1 MIYEINLA
9 TDNVV
14 YGTLNLSTAFKIL
27 SSINAEVLSSPEFV
41 AAEIGT
47 SNDDEPVFDSIRKAS
62 ICWLDKSEEAK
73 ALVDYLVKE
82 INTGYFN
89 LDISDSAV
97 EYQYTVYS
105 NPNDHYDWHQDYYP
119 EDIDDVDFIRTLSIS
134 VCLTPDDVYDGAEFF
149 IKDGN
154 EANVRVFK
162 MKFGDFIVF
171 PSTCEH
177 RVNALREG
185 ERVSL
190 VVWYGHHKP
199 KS

>member
-1 MIYEINLA
+1 MMYEIDLS

-14 YGTLNLSTAFKIL
+14 YGTLNLSTTFKIL
-27 SSINAEVLSSPEFV
+27 SSINAEVLSSPTFMN
-41 AAEIGT
+41 AGIGT
-47 SNDDEPVFDSIRKAS
+47 GDEDEPVFDSIRKATV
-62 ICWLDKSEEAK
+62 CWLEKSEEGK

-82 INTGYFN
+82 INTAYFN
-89 LDISDSAV
+89 LNISNSAV

-105 NPNDHYDWHQDYYP
+105 NPDDHYDWHQDYYP
-119 EDIDDVDFIRTLSIS
+119 EDIDEVDFVRTLSIS

-154 EANVRVFK
+154 EANIRVFK

-190 VVWYGHHKP
+190 VVWYGHFKP
-199 KS
+199 EG

>member
-1 MIYEINLA
+1 MMYDINLA
-9 TDNVV
+9 TENVV
-14 YGTLNLSTAFKIL
+14 YGTLDLSTSFKIL
-27 SSINAEVLSSPEFV
+27 NSINAEVKSSPTFMT
-41 AAEIGT
+41 AEIG
-47 SNDDEPVFDSIRKAS
+47 NGDEEEAVFDSIRKATV
-62 ICWLDKSEEAK
+62 CWLEKSEEGK

-82 INTGYFN
+82 INTGYFD
-89 LDISDSAV
+89 LDISNSAV

-190 VVWYGHHKP
+190 VVWYGHSK
-199 KS
+199 